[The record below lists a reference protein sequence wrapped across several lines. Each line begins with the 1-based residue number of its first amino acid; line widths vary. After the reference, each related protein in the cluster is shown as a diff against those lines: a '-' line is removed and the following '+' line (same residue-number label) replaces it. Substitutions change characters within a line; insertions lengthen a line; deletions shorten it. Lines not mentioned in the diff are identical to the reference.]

1 MTSPDLK
8 WLLRRGVAET
18 IVESELLKLLE
29 SGKPLR
35 LKQGFDP
42 SCPDIHLGHVVGL
55 RKLRQF
61 QQLGHRVVLIVGD
74 WTAQIGDPSGMSA
87 TRSMLSAKEV
97 QANAQTYMEQFFKVV
112 DKEKTEVRWQSEW
125 FKKFGLDDVIRLTSK
140 FTVAQFLAREDFG
153 KRYSS
158 GRPIAITEL
167 LYPLLQAYDSV
178 AIEAD
183 VEFGGTDQKFNCLV
197 GRELQQM
204 MGQRPQQVFLVPL
217 LIGTDGSQKMSKSL
231 GNYIGVDEP
240 PNEIYG
246 KIMSIPDSLIID
258 YLELV
263 TDIPDEEIAE
273 CKMQIASQSINPMFI
288 KKRLAYEIVTQ
299 FHSIKAAGEAEEH
312 FARLFQKGE
321 VPDEA
326 VVMLNTSA
334 ALKATLSAA
343 LTEAGLTKSRSEAR
357 RLFTQGAI
365 EIDGKTVTED
375 LEMAQ
380 IKKGSIIKVGKR
392 RFAKIAD
399 SN

>member
-1 MTSPDLK
+1 MTTLDITRLLK
-8 WLLRRGVAET
+8 RGVAET
-18 IVESELLKLLE
+18 IVETELVKLLE

-61 QQLGHRVVLIVGD
+61 QDLGHRVILIVGD
-74 WTAQIGDPSGMSA
+74 WTAQIGDPSGQSA
-87 TRSMLSAKEV
+87 TRPMLSAEEV
-97 QANAQTYMEQFFKVV
+97 QTNAQTYMKQFFKVV
-112 DKEKTEVRWQSEW
+112 DKDKTEVRWQSEW
-125 FKKFGLDDVIRLTSK
+125 FSKFGLDDVIKLTSK

-204 MGQRPQQVFLVPL
+204 TGQRPQQVFLVPL
-217 LIGTDGSQKMSKSL
+217 LIGTDGNQKMSKSL
-231 GNYIGVDEP
+231 DNYIGVAEP
-240 PNEIYG
+240 PNGIYG

-258 YLELV
+258 YLELL
-263 TDIPDEEIAE
+263 TDVPDEEIAE
-273 CKMQIASQSINPMFI
+273 FREQIANQSINPMVV

-299 FHSIKAAGEAEEH
+299 FYSAQAAREAEDY
-312 FARLFQKGE
+312 FTKVFQMKE
-321 VPDEA
+321 VPDE
-326 VVMLNTSA
+326 VVLLETPVN
-334 ALKATLSAA
+334 LRGTLTAE
-343 LTEAGLTKSRSEAR
+343 LTKAGLTRSRSEAR
-357 RLFTQGAI
+357 RLLAQGAI
-365 EIDGKTVTED
+365 EVDGKVVTD
-375 LEMAQ
+375 DVDVSTL
-380 IKKGSIIKVGKR
+380 KPSSIIKVGKR
-392 RFAKIAD
+392 RFA
-399 SN
+399 ST

>member
-1 MTSPDLK
+1 MASPDLK
-8 WLLRRGVAET
+8 WLLKRAVAET
-18 IVESELLKLLE
+18 IVESELIKLLE

-61 QQLGHRVVLIVGD
+61 QELGHRVILIVGD
-74 WTAQIGDPSGMSA
+74 WTAQIGDPSGQAA
-87 TRSMLSAKEV
+87 TRSMLSAEEV
-97 QANAQTYMEQFFKVV
+97 RANAETYMKQFFKVV
-112 DKEKTEVRWQSEW
+112 DKDKTEVRWQSEW
-125 FKKFGLDDVIRLTSK
+125 FSKFGLDDVIKLTSK

-204 MGQRPQQVFLVPL
+204 MKQRPQQVFLVPL

-231 GNYIGVDEP
+231 GNYIGVAEP

-263 TDIPDEEIAE
+263 SDVPDEEVAE
-273 CKMQIASQSINPMFI
+273 FRGRMANQSINPMVV
-288 KKRLAYEIVTQ
+288 KKRLAYEVVTQ
-299 FHSIKAAGEAEEH
+299 FYSAQAACEAEDY
-312 FARLFQKGE
+312 FTKVFQKGE
-321 VPDEA
+321 APEE
-326 VVMLNTSA
+326 VVKLSTA
-334 ALKATLSAA
+334 IGLRATLTVE
-343 LTEAGLTKSRSEAR
+343 LTKAGLTKSRSEAR
-357 RLFTQGAI
+357 RLLAQGAI
-365 EIDGKTVTED
+365 EKNGQIITED
-375 LEMAQ
+375 IDMSKEPPGQ
-380 IKKGSIIKVGKR
+380 IIKVGKR
-392 RFAKIAD
+392 RFA
-399 SN
+399 ST

>member
-1 MTSPDLK
+1 MASPDLK
-8 WLLRRGVAET
+8 WLLKRAVAET
-18 IVESELLKLLE
+18 IVESELIKLLE
-29 SGKPLR
+29 SGEPLR

-42 SCPDIHLGHVVGL
+42 SCPDMHLGHVVGL

-61 QQLGHRVVLIVGD
+61 QEIGHRVVLIVGD

-87 TRSMLSAKEV
+87 TRPMLSAEEV
-97 QANAQTYMEQFFKVV
+97 QANAQTYMKQFFKVV

-125 FKKFGLDDVIRLTSK
+125 FSKFGLEDVIRLTNK

-204 MGQRPQQVFLVPL
+204 RGQRPQQVFLVPL

-240 PNEIYG
+240 ANEIYG
-246 KIMSIPDSLIID
+246 KVMSIPDSLIID
-258 YLELV
+258 YFELV
-263 TDIPDEEIAE
+263 TDVPDEEIAE
-273 CKMQIASQSINPMFI
+273 FKAQMASNSVNPMDV
-288 KKRLAYEIVTQ
+288 KKRLAYELVTQ
-299 FHSIKAAGEAEEH
+299 FHDVRDAQVAENRW
-312 FARLFQKGE
+312 AKQFQKRE
-321 VPDEA
+321 VPEEE
-326 VVMLNTSA
+326 VIK
-334 ALKATLSAA
+334 LKTPVGLRATLTVE
-343 LTEAGLTKSRSEAR
+343 LTKAGLTKSRSEAR
-357 RLFTQGAI
+357 RLLAQGAI
-365 EIDGKTVTED
+365 EINGEVVTED
-375 LEMAQ
+375 SEMTQ
-380 IKKGSIIKVGKR
+380 IKKGSVIKVGKR
-392 RFAKIAD
+392 RFA
-399 SN
+399 ST

>member
-1 MTSPDLK
+1 
-8 WLLRRGVAET
+8 
-18 IVESELLKLLE
+18 
-29 SGKPLR
+29 
-35 LKQGFDP
+35 
-42 SCPDIHLGHVVGL
+42 
-55 RKLRQF
+55 
-61 QQLGHRVVLIVGD
+61 
-74 WTAQIGDPSGMSA
+74 MSA

-273 CKMQIASQSINPMFI
+273 CKMQIANQSINPMSI

>member
-1 MTSPDLK
+1 MTGGDLK
-8 WLLRRGVAET
+8 WLLRRGVAEV

-29 SGKPLR
+29 SGEPLR

-55 RKLRQF
+55 RKLSQF

-74 WTAQIGDPSGMSA
+74 WTAQIGDPSGVSA
-87 TRSMLSAKEV
+87 TRSMLSAEEV
-97 QANAQTYMEQFFKVV
+97 QANAQTYMDQFFKVV
-112 DKEKTEVRWQSEW
+112 DKDKTEVRWQSEW
-125 FKKFGLDDVIRLTSK
+125 FGEFGLDDVIKLTSK
-140 FTVAQFLAREDFG
+140 FTVAQFLAREDFAN
-153 KRYSS
+153 RYST

-178 AIEAD
+178 AIKAD

-204 MGQRPQQVFLVPL
+204 RGQRPQQVFLVPL

-240 PNEIYG
+240 ANEIYG
-246 KIMSIPDSLIID
+246 KVMSVPDSLIVD

-263 TDIPDEEIAE
+263 TDVPDEEIADFKE
-273 CKMQIASQSINPMFI
+273 QMANQSINPMVI
-288 KKRLAYEIVTQ
+288 KKRLAQEIVTQ
-299 FHSIKAAGEAEEH
+299 FHGAPAASEAEEH
-312 FARLFQKGE
+312 FTKVFQRGE
-321 VPDEA
+321 IPEE
-326 VVMLNTSA
+326 VVCLKSSA
-334 ALKATLSAA
+334 GNKSTLTAE

-357 RLFTQGAI
+357 RLLAQGAI
-365 EIDGKTVTED
+365 EIDGKTITED
-375 LEMAQ
+375 LEIAQ

-392 RFAKIAD
+392 RFAQIAG